1 MNQARLLDDLSQY
14 FDEAGLRQLCQETNV
29 TYAYLAGVTLRDR
42 AKALILYLERRQR
55 LPRLVQAMVAQRP
68 SLAGRYDEDASSE
81 TSELTDNLSWLEDMA
96 MGGGTAVEEL
106 PTLQWSPHKIE
117 TTFIGPSEQDI
128 AEILDIS
135 PTIDWPESS
144 VPTHVVPSPY
154 TPNRPVA
161 NKQLFFGRTA
171 EREQIS
177 NRLLNMDSS
186 AVVGSRHIGKSSLLF
201 FLSHHEFW
209 PVEQQFLLASLDL
222 QEAVYQT
229 PRGSLNGA
237 LQQWEVPAR
246 GRCGACTTHA
256 QRMHNAYACL

>member
-81 TSELTDNLSWLEDMA
+81 ASELTDNLSWLEDMA
-96 MGGGTAVEEL
+96 MGRGTAVEEL
-106 PTLQWSPHKIE
+106 PTLQWSPNKIE
-117 TTFIGPSEQDI
+117 TTFTGPSEQDI

-161 NKQLFFGRTA
+161 NKQLFFGRVA

-177 NRLLNMDSS
+177 NPQ
-186 AVVGSRHIGKSSLLF
+186 G
-201 FLSHHEFW
+201 
-209 PVEQQFLLASLDL
+209 
-222 QEAVYQT
+222 
-229 PRGSLNGA
+229 PR
-237 LQQWEVPAR
+237 PA
-246 GRCGACTTHA
+246 
-256 QRMHNAYACL
+256 